1 MPMVLPEVL
10 LSLIDDNIRS
20 VVREQTNT
28 GQDGQLALC
37 EAQKAIST
45 LYEHIIDVKT
55 RAERTEEV
63 VKDITRD
70 IKQLDCAKRNLISAI
85 TTLNH
90 LHMLVGGIESLKI
103 LIENCLYDEILN
115 LLQAITEVNQ
125 HFQQSSDIEEIKNL
139 SQSVDKIQISLT
151 HQITEDLKEAS
162 SVKTVIHVWILI
174 SCFSGDLN
182 NSNNNNNLSKINL
195 PSPYAVMPV
204 SYKGKACI
212 AYLRIGNRVDS
223 AIKFW
228 DQYIYH
234 GQAKDA
240 FKDMIAE
247 RIMNMELNS
256 SVVQESPLSSDSAPT
271 YSSSSIWLPV
281 GVVL

>member
-1 MPMVLPEVL
+1 MAVLTCAPSYAYGAAEVL

-103 LIENCLYDEILN
+103 LIEKCLYDEILN

-151 HQITEDLKEAS
+151 HQITEDLQEAS

-174 SCFSGDLN
+174 SCFSDDLN
-182 NSNNNNNLSKINL
+182 NSNNNNNLSNINL

-204 SYKGKACI
+204 SSASSAMVFTDQI
-212 AYLRIGNRVDS
+212 INNQQQQQNHHLRQPFYSNTNLSDRRHNFIS
-223 AIKFW
+223 SKFRH
-228 DQYIYH
+228 I
-234 GQAKDA
+234 
-240 FKDMIAE
+240 
-247 RIMNMELNS
+247 
-256 SVVQESPLSSDSAPT
+256 
-271 YSSSSIWLPV
+271 
-281 GVVL
+281 